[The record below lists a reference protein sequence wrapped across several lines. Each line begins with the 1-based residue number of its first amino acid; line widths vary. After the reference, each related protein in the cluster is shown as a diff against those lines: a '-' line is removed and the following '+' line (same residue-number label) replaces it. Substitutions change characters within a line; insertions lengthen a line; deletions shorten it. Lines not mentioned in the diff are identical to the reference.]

1 MKSFLRPFQAAVVLC
16 VFLTVSIAR
25 ADEAALLLE
34 IKKLKAAVAELERK
48 ITLPATPVKEGIR
61 GTGLNAF
68 NPEIGVVADITGS
81 ATEQEEDEE
90 GNDRFS
96 VRELEFVIGSDI
108 DPYSRFDATI
118 TVSDFEEVGVEEA
131 YITHWGLPW
140 DIKGRFGRIRPRVGI
155 AAAQHRDRLDTVD
168 QPLVVQRYFGVEG
181 FSRTG
186 LELSDFIPLPWE
198 NVAHELSVGL
208 LEGGIGEDG
217 SLFGETRRA
226 PTFYSR
232 LRNAWTASDLL
243 QVDLGGTFLL
253 GSSDEDTA
261 AEVRGYGVDLTVTHF
276 LNALNRVKWQSEL
289 YTQDRHVELDT
300 REHPF
305 GLYSLLDY
313 RLAERWS
320 GGARFDYVEQVAIG
334 ADDVRAAES
343 GWSGYLTFHQSEFA
357 RWRFQYQHIDILTGG
372 DDNRFFL
379 QGTFAIGVHKHALQ

>member
-1 MKSFLRPFQAAVVLC
+1 MKRAMI
-16 VFLTVSIAR
+16 VF
-25 ADEAALLLE
+25 
-34 IKKLKAAVAELERK
+34 
-48 ITLPATPVKEGIR
+48 P
-61 GTGLNAF
+61 
-68 NPEIGVVADITGS
+68 
-81 ATEQEEDEE
+81 
-90 GNDRFS
+90 

-253 GSSDEDTA
+253 GSRMKTPQRRCVATA
-261 AEVRGYGVDLTVTHF
+261 
-276 LNALNRVKWQSEL
+276 
-289 YTQDRHVELDT
+289 
-300 REHPF
+300 
-305 GLYSLLDY
+305 
-313 RLAERWS
+313 
-320 GGARFDYVEQVAIG
+320 
-334 ADDVRAAES
+334 
-343 GWSGYLTFHQSEFA
+343 
-357 RWRFQYQHIDILTGG
+357 
-372 DDNRFFL
+372 
-379 QGTFAIGVHKHALQ
+379 